1 MALPLSAQS
10 GHYDRADPCPLLG
23 AKRGVSFARSR
34 RRPLLPVPGRP
45 WRSGTW
51 SIPIPRK
58 KVLHYLTLDI
68 IGDTPTRLG
77 DKASDLSLDLLL
89 TRLKNSAE
97 DAPQYAGLVCVRT
110 ALGRSPIPEARAKIP
125 SCPGCQIEC
134 FSTVDF

>member
-1 MALPLSAQS
+1 MLPSAPKAQRRLTA
-10 GHYDRADPCPLLG
+10 DRG
-23 AKRGVSFARSR
+23 
-34 RRPLLPVPGRP
+34 RRPLLPSVP
-45 WRSGTW
+45 
-51 SIPIPRK
+51 IARK